1 MLLAAAARPDSVEG
15 RALADVITLSNDFA
29 FQLALAEAIQ
39 ARDQIIAWLA
49 RTGGVAGAMAELSR
63 SLAIGT
69 DDTVES
75 VERELYEA
83 ALLSPSEWSDLIA
96 ALAQGA
102 KTDREQATRL
112 QTLRATTGADRF
124 AALLSVFCIADGS
137 ARASIVTKSV
147 RDRHPALCRRFQDRA
162 DTGLRPLGSVAAL

>member
-83 ALLSPSEWSDLIA
+83 ALLPPSEWS
-96 ALAQGA
+96 
-102 KTDREQATRL
+102 T
-112 QTLRATTGADRF
+112 
-124 AALLSVFCIADGS
+124 
-137 ARASIVTKSV
+137 
-147 RDRHPALCRRFQDRA
+147 
-162 DTGLRPLGSVAAL
+162 